1 MNKVILT
8 GYLGKEPTL
17 RKGAASVSIATTE
30 RTKNGEI
37 TDWHSVVFFN
47 KLGDIAADHLHKG
60 SLVTV
65 VGQLKHGKYTN
76 GEGKTIY
83 TTYVVARE
91 LEMLG
96 AKKTVG
102 DVPPEHQE
110 QQQNADF
117 EDDDLPI

>member
-1 MNKVILT
+1 MILT
-8 GYLGKEPTL
+8 GYLGQEPIL
-17 RKGAASVSIATTE
+17 RNGAASVSIATTE
-30 RTKNGEI
+30 RTKKGEI

-60 SLVTV
+60 SLVNI
-65 VGQLKHGKYTN
+65 VGQLKHSKYQN
-76 GEGKTIY
+76 SEGRTIY

-96 AKKTVG
+96 AKKNVG
-102 DVPPEHQE
+102 DVPQEHQE
-110 QQQNADF
+110 QQQKTDF